1 MSAARDLAKL
11 GNTNTLKVD
20 TIRSKVGI
28 NSTVPTGDLQVGTAN
43 TGGGGGGGAQGTA
56 ASGGSG
62 IVVIRYKT
70 A

>member
-28 NSTVPTGDLQVGTAN
+28 NSTVPTGDLQVGVAITV
-43 TGGGGGGGAQGTA
+43 GS
-56 ASGGSG
+56 ASGIISA
-62 IVVIRYKT
+62 T
-70 A
+70 AFYGDG